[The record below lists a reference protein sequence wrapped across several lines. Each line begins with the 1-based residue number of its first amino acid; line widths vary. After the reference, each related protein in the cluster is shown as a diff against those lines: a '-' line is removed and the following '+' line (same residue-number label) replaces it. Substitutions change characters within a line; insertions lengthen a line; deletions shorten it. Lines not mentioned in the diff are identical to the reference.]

1 MKILSAIPNLIT
13 AMRFVLVI
21 PISVSIYQG
30 NYLVALILFIIAG
43 FSDGIDGYL
52 ARRYNWTSEFGQFA
66 APLADKCLILAT
78 LLALAFSERLPL
90 WFVYTMLTRDGLILI
105 GSMMYL
111 LLFDNNQALPNRWGK
126 HYTGWTIALFIIV
139 LTGSSFDFLPKFL
152 EWIAM
157 LGVLIF
163 IVLSLASY
171 FNQEGR
177 DIFKKII

>member
-1 MKILSAIPNLIT
+1 MLSAIPNLIT
-13 AMRFVLVI
+13 AMRFILVI
-21 PISVSIYQG
+21 PISISIYQG
-30 NYLVALILFIIAG
+30 NYLIALILFIVAG
-43 FSDGIDGYL
+43 LSDGIDGYL

-66 APLADKCLILAT
+66 DPLADKCLILAT

-111 LLFDNNQALPNRWGK
+111 LLFDSNQALPNRWGK

-139 LTGSSFDFLPKFL
+139 LIDSSFNFLPMFL

-157 LGVLIF
+157 SGVLIF
-163 IVLSLASY
+163 IGLSLVSY
-171 FNQEGR
+171 LNQEGR
-177 DIFKKII
+177 AIFRKII

>member
-1 MKILSAIPNLIT
+1 MLSVIPNLIT
-13 AMRFVLVI
+13 GLRFILVI
-21 PISVSIYQG
+21 PISISIYQG
-30 NYLVALILFIIAG
+30 NYFMALVLFIVAG
-43 FSDGIDGYL
+43 ISDGLDGYL
-52 ARRYNWTSEFGQFA
+52 ARRFNWTSEFGQFA
-66 APLADKCLILAT
+66 DPLADKCLILAT

-90 WFVYTMLTRDGLILI
+90 WFVYTMLTRDGVILI
-105 GSMMYL
+105 GSMLYL

-139 LTGSSFDFLPKFL
+139 LIGSSFELLPRFI

-171 FNQEGR
+171 LNKEGR
-177 DIFKKII
+177 AILKQII

>member
-1 MKILSAIPNLIT
+1 MLSIIPNLIT
-13 AMRFVLVI
+13 GLRFILVI

-30 NYLVALILFIIAG
+30 SYLSALVLFIVAG
-43 FSDGIDGYL
+43 LSDGLDGYL
-52 ARRYNWTSEFGQFA
+52 ARRFHWTSEFGQFA
-66 APLADKCLILAT
+66 DPLADKCLILAT

-105 GSMMYL
+105 GSMLYL
-111 LLFDNNQALPNRWGK
+111 LLFDSNQALPNRWGK

-139 LTGSSFDFLPKFL
+139 LVGSSFEFLPWFV

-157 LGVLIF
+157 SGVLIF
-163 IVLSLASY
+163 IVLSLISY
-171 FNQEGR
+171 LNKEGR

>member
-1 MKILSAIPNLIT
+1 MKILSVIPNLIT

-30 NYLVALILFIIAG
+30 NYLVALILFIVAG
-43 FSDGIDGYL
+43 LSDGIDGYL

-66 APLADKCLILAT
+66 DPLADKCLILAT
-78 LLALAFSERLPL
+78 LLALAFSDRLPL

-139 LTGSSFDFLPKFL
+139 LTGSSVDFLPMFL

-163 IVLSLASY
+163 IVLSLVSY

-177 DIFKKII
+177 AIFKKII